1 MVCKSWKDFSGFEQL
16 SNKIRDQ
23 ACVGK
28 QKKLVEV
35 HLALKSLK
43 ALLKQSSYIFWAQTK
58 LKKLAGFAKIWAGVV
73 SGIGLIYREP
83 FVSSRPSSQV
93 GNTFQLYGW

>member
-16 SNKIRDQ
+16 SNKIRAQ

-28 QKKLVEV
+28 QEKLVEV

-43 ALLKQSSYIFWAQTK
+43 ALLKQSSYIFWAQAK
-58 LKKLAGFAKIWAGVV
+58 LQPLERSGLALCAGIFIIDPEFKL
-73 SGIGLIYREP
+73 LIDTDLGSAEP
-83 FVSSRPSSQV
+83 
-93 GNTFQLYGW
+93 

>member
-16 SNKIRDQ
+16 SNKIRAQ

-28 QKKLVEV
+28 QEKLVEV

-58 LKKLAGFAKIWAGVV
+58 LKKLAGFAKIWARVA
-73 SGIGLIYREP
+73 SGIWVICYEVFLQAGAFESGTH
-83 FVSSRPSSQV
+83 SSSK
-93 GNTFQLYGW
+93 NM